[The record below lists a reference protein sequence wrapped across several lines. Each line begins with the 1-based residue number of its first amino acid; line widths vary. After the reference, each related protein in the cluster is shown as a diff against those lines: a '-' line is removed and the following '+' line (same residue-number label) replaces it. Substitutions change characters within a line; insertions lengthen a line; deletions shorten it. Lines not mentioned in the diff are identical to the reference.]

1 MWLADSRQ
9 IAEQRP
15 GSAYQRMIEW
25 VQAKLDM
32 LIASIEPN
40 GIEKQL
46 VENKLFPDPE
56 GDELYDPLGDPEQK
70 YYWQVE

>member
-1 MWLADSRQ
+1 MV
-9 IAEQRP
+9 
-15 GSAYQRMIEW
+15 EW

-40 GIEKQL
+40 GIEMQL

-70 YYWQVE
+70 YYWQIE